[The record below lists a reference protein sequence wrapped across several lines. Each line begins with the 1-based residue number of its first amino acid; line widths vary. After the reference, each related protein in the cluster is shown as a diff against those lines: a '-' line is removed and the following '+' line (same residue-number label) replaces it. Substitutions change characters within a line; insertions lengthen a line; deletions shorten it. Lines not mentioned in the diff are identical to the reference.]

1 MKTTDSSESVV
12 LQTVEKEVSFRASAH
27 AGVGIPRFFELFLI
41 KNQRFS
47 PILGIAT
54 PVTSVTGSQ

>member
-27 AGVGIPRFFELFLI
+27 AGVGIPRFFELF
-41 KNQRFS
+41 
-47 PILGIAT
+47 
-54 PVTSVTGSQ
+54 